1 MLPLAWIDEVA
12 KVCKELKLPLHCDG
26 ARLFN
31 SAAALNVPVSE
42 LVKHC
47 DSVSVCLSKG
57 LGKTQLAE
65 VAGVHNRT
73 NTLANCNNKEHD
85 EI

>member
-31 SAAALNVPVSE
+31 SAAALNVPASE

-57 LGKTQLAE
+57 LGKTQWDE
-65 VAGVHNRT
+65 VKS
-73 NTLANCNNKEHD
+73 NKSVGTVLFISESPRPRL
-85 EI
+85 